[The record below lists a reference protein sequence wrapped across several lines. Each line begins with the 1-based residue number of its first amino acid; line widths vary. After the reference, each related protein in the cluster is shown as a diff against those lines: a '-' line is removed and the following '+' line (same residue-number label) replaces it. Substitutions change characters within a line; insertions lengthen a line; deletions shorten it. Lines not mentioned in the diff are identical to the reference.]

1 MNTTLKA
8 VLINTLLT
16 TTVLTMTLAVSAFAA
31 DTKLN
36 FHVDFPFPV
45 GKVAMPAGDYAVS
58 ASGSVKSIQIQ
69 NVKAKVSAF
78 VTLPTP
84 STTKADG
91 TASIDFRCVDS
102 SCSIV
107 SVANLVSGV
116 RFSSWTVKDQG
127 TKAKLISIRLT
138 PQANQAD

>member
-8 VLINTLLT
+8 VLT

-36 FHVDFPFPV
+36 FHVDFPFQV

-58 ASGSVKSIQIQ
+58 ASASLNSIQIQ
-69 NVKAKVSAF
+69 NVKAKASAF
-78 VTLPTP
+78 VTLPTK
-84 STTKADG
+84 STAKADG

-116 RFSSWTVKDQG
+116 RHSAWTVKDQG
-127 TKAKLISIRLT
+127 TKATLISIRLQ